1 LIKQNEIAFSN
12 QIFDQILKRDEGSLQ
27 NDMLMDKKIFKV
39 YRKDN
44 DEEREDVSVNQ
55 RSNSNAK
62 SLRSDNE

>member
-1 LIKQNEIAFSN
+1 MIKQNEIAFSN

-44 DEEREDVSVNQ
+44 DEEREDVFDK